1 MSTTSLISR
10 ALLQR
15 LDSARQLTDWIFRLL
30 TPEALYSRPIPERHR
45 LIFYLGHLEAFD
57 WNLICRKT
65 LQFVSFCPQFDTLFE
80 FGIDPP
86 VGQAATDQPS
96 DWPNVQEVQAY
107 NRSVR
112 ARIDQLFDLRSEQ
125 SIPEQILNVAL
136 EHRLMHAETLAYLLH
151 NLPYDQKASVSVPLV
166 HSAELLA
173 NPMIQIA
180 PGFATL
186 GQKRGEFGWDNEFD
200 EQQVD
205 VPGFRV
211 SKYKITN
218 GQYLD
223 FVNEGAAPPHFW
235 SRRGEKWFYHGM
247 FSEVPLP
254 VNAPVY
260 VTHSEAVSYA
270 RWSGTKLPTEAQFH
284 RAAFSV
290 PDHETQVSDVPGSI
304 PAHRTRAH
312 ETSDRYERPYPWG
325 DHSPDETHGNFDFHH
340 WDPVDVNA
348 TPAGDSASGVSQLV
362 GNGWEWTATKFGPFP
377 GFQPMLF
384 YPGYSQNFF
393 DEEHYVMKGGSPV
406 TAACMLRR
414 SFRNWF
420 RPNYPYVYASFRLVE
435 D

>member
-1 MSTTSLISR
+1 MSTATIVNR
-10 ALLQR
+10 ALQER
-15 LDSARQLTDWIFRLL
+15 LDSARQLTDSIFRLL
-30 TPEALYSRPIPERHR
+30 TQEALYSSPIPERHR

-57 WNLICRKT
+57 WNLICRTT
-65 LQFVSFCPQFDTLFE
+65 LGVVSFSPPFDKLFE

-86 VGQAATDQPS
+86 VGQADTDQPS
-96 DWPNVQEVQAY
+96 DWPAVDEIQAY
-107 NRSVR
+107 NQRVR
-112 ARIDQLFDLRSEQ
+112 GRIDESLDRA
-125 SIPEQILNVAL
+125 PEQIVHVAL

-151 NLPYDQKASVSVPLV
+151 NLPYQQKASNVAAVV
-166 HSAELLA
+166 HSTNAVT
-173 NPMIQIA
+173 NPMIEIA
-180 PGFATL
+180 PGVATL
-186 GQKRGEFGWDNEFD
+186 GQVSGEFGWDNEFS
-200 EQQVD
+200 EHQVN

-223 FVNEGAAPPHFW
+223 FVQEGAPAPHFW
-235 SRRGEKWFYHGM
+235 TPRGNGWFYRGM

-254 VNAPVY
+254 LNAPVY
-260 VTHSEAVSYA
+260 VTHAEATAYA
-270 RWSGTKLPTEAQFH
+270 RWAGKRLLTEAQFH
-284 RAAFSV
+284 RAAYET
-290 PDHETQVSDVPGSI
+290 PDAV
-304 PAHRTRAH
+304 
-312 ETSDRYERPYPWG
+312 ERPYPWG
-325 DHSPDETHGNFDFHH
+325 NAAPDAARGNFDFHL

-362 GNGWEWTATKFGPFP
+362 GNGWEWTATQFGPFP
-377 GFQPMLF
+377 GFQPMPF